1 MKKEKIKNIYGE
13 DVTENIERLKK
24 QFKRGD
30 ISETQR
36 DDNIYAIEEGEM
48 Y

>member
-1 MKKEKIKNIYGE
+1 MKKEIADRIKRIN
-13 DVTENIERLKK
+13 K
-24 QFKRGD
+24 QFEDGE

-48 Y
+48 